1 MSGEGLKVE
10 IDDKSAQEVLART
23 ASRLASAPKAWKE
36 VSLRLDQLIRG
47 TFRTETDP
55 WGVPWPI
62 HSDVTLAD
70 RERREQYSLQML
82 IDSTDLFTSI
92 TPTSGIKSA
101 SVRVGEGLDY
111 EEVHQ
116 FGNKHAQAWG
126 RGDVEI
132 PPRPYMPLSAPDEHD
147 FPDAW
152 TVEILKPI
160 SDDLAE
166 AAR

>member
-1 MSGEGLKVE
+1 MKVE
-10 IDDKSAQEVLART
+10 VDDKSAQEVLART
-23 ASRLASAPKAWKE
+23 ASRLASSPKAWKE

-55 WGVPWPI
+55 WGVPWPR

-92 TPTSGIKSA
+92 TPSHTGRA
-101 SVRVGEGLDY
+101 ATVRVGEGLDY

-116 FGNKHAQAWG
+116 FGNKNAQAWG
-126 RGDVEI
+126 RGSVEI

-147 FPDAW
+147 IPDDWVAQLL
-152 TVEILKPI
+152 VPI
-160 SDDLAE
+160 SEDLVDAV
-166 AAR
+166 R